1 MSSIP
6 HQTIR
11 LGRRRR
17 YFLFFTYVIIENAE
31 VSIASRAKLIPLRM
45 CCRHIYKAHLH
56 EQFCLDKEKLLVSME
71 NSGQIFL
78 VKENLA
84 C

>member
-11 LGRRRR
+11 LGRRHR
-17 YFLFFTYVIIENAE
+17 YSLFFTYVIIENAE

-45 CCRHIYKAHLH
+45 SYKHILTKFALYL
-56 EQFCLDKEKLLVSME
+56 C
-71 NSGQIFL
+71 
-78 VKENLA
+78 
-84 C
+84 